1 MKLKSILYVLMMG
14 VLMTFASCSDDDKP
28 TSTHTDASKLVEGTF
43 KGIIVDPKTEKT
55 FCDDAVISF
64 TRIDA
69 DTIQAVTLHLTS
81 VAKNLDLEAVVNPA
95 KAGNS
100 FSFSCGNKYPKLAG
114 RLIGDKLT
122 FVIPLNKSGKAFSNA
137 ATAVSYNFTGDRQ

>member
-14 VLMTFASCSDDDKP
+14 VVFAFASCSDDDEP
-28 TSTHTDASKLVEGTF
+28 ATRTDVTKAVEGTF
-43 KGIIVDPKTEKT
+43 QGTIVNPKTEAV

-95 KAGNS
+95 KAGDS
-100 FSFSCGNKYPKLAG
+100 FSFSSGNKYPKLAG
-114 RLIGDKLT
+114 RLIGNKLT
-122 FVIPLNKSGKAFSNA
+122 FVIPLNKAGNAFSNA
-137 ATAVSYNFTGDRQ
+137 ATAVSYDFTGDKQ